1 MAAFRQALLLSPEAI
16 RVCNRLDR
24 GAPRCSLPCEETNAG
39 HGLAGPVFMFV
50 IWGLHGEAGC
60 HGGVAT
66 GFFVD
71 TSGQSPTCA
80 DKRTERVGLG
90 RSRTRPNP
98 TAQLSLGGRL
108 RTCPRSF
115 SPACFTYE
123 ASWFGV
129 SGCPGVS
136 SEAGRSSGHRRKREK
151 GRGRNASAFFLGLT
165 GDAGPATRSTALLA
179 ERISSL
185 SLRGNSC
192 FEARFLPRE
201 GSGFFF
207 SRSRKE
213 RRVPAA

>member
-1 MAAFRQALLLSPEAI
+1 MVRA
-16 RVCNRLDR
+16 
-24 GAPRCSLPCEETNAG
+24 ETNTRPPSGRA
-39 HGLAGPVFMFV
+39 HMFV

-115 SPACFTYE
+115 SHACFTYE

-129 SGCPGVS
+129 LGCPGVS

-165 GDAGPATRSTALLA
+165 GQADGILVGPSLRQERDSPFSGGVTPTSEKPGLLLA
-179 ERISSL
+179 EGIGLFREQPTISSKD
-185 SLRGNSC
+185 
-192 FEARFLPRE
+192 
-201 GSGFFF
+201 SGRTRAQ
-207 SRSRKE
+207 SR
-213 RRVPAA
+213 